1 MTDVKH
7 MKWWGWGVE
16 GVAFEHEDKPGFAPF
31 ILENLALDLHTA
43 TKVGMPDF
51 DGVTVA
57 KSLATAAFTKSLS
70 DIVGVSNVSTDKM
83 ERVVHAYGKSLRDLV
98 RIRANQI
105 ERTPDVVVYPETESE
120 IQQIVDIAV
129 AANAVIIPFGGGSN
143 IGGSLEPLRTEKRIV
158 ISLDMGRMN
167 RVLEID
173 SDAGLAR
180 IQAGAL
186 GPDLEEQLAGK
197 GWTIG
202 HFPDSFTHSTLGGWI
217 ATRSSGMQSDKYG
230 DIADITRGLRL
241 VRPGGTV
248 VIRPIPSASN
258 GPSVREMILG
268 SEGRLGIVTEAWVQV
283 HRVPAKRDVYAYFF
297 PNFETGL
304 RAMQEIA
311 ESDAAPS
318 ITRVSDNMETRFSL
332 ATSKESHGVTKFVSG
347 TVLPAIFRSKGWNL
361 DDICLSF
368 IGYEGSERHAKLQK
382 KLVDRIVKKY
392 NGMGVGTGPGILYD
406 QKKFDTPYIRDFL
419 LDRGAAGDVSE
430 SAAPWSKLLGLH
442 DGVVKAAH
450 EAFDKIG
457 RKGVII
463 SHLSHSYHSGAC
475 LYFTFGF
482 VFGKDALHDYD
493 IVKSAIQQ
501 AFIDN
506 GGSISHHHG
515 VGLEHAPWLED
526 DISATGVSVLQGLF
540 DSADPKGNFN
550 PGKVIA
556 VPGLD
561 QGNSGSALK
570 AAAAPKA
577 TAVPKVTAAPAPK
590 ATATAAPAP
599 KATPRRPAAKTA
611 AAGQVAKAATT
622 NSAAKPN
629 TAAKPSAAVKPSA
642 AKPAT
647 AKPAGKTAAAA
658 TAAPASPAS
667 KPAAAKTAATPTA
680 APKRTAGSA
689 AKTKVNAAK

>member
-16 GVAFEHEDKPGFAPF
+16 GVSFEHEDKPGFAPF
-31 ILENLALDLHTA
+31 ILERLALDLHA
-43 TKVGMPDF
+43 TTPSGAPSF
-51 DGVTVA
+51 DEVTVA
-57 KSLATAAFTKSLS
+57 KSLITPALTKTLTE
-70 DIVGVSNVSTDKM
+70 IVGAANITTDKM
-83 ERVVHAYGKSLRDLV
+83 ERVIHAYGKSLRDLV

-105 ERTPDVVVYPETESE
+105 ERTPDVVIYPDSEEE
-120 IQQIVDIAV
+120 IQWIVDAAV

-143 IGGSLEPLRTEKRIV
+143 IGGSLEPLRNEGRVV

-167 RVLEID
+167 KVLEID

-180 IQAGAL
+180 IEAGAL
-186 GPDLEEQLAGK
+186 GPDLEEQLAAK

-283 HRVPAKRDVYAYFF
+283 HRIPEKRDVYAYFF
-297 PNFETGL
+297 PNFDTGL
-304 RAMQEIA
+304 KAMQEIA
-311 ESDAAPS
+311 ESDAAPT

-361 DDICLSF
+361 EEICLSF

-392 NGMGVGTGPGILYD
+392 NGMGVGKGPGILYD

-430 SAAPWSKLLGLH
+430 SAAPWSKLKPLH
-442 DGVVKAAH
+442 DGVVKAAYD
-450 EAFDKIG
+450 AFDRIG
-457 RKGVII
+457 RQGVII

-482 VFGKDALHDYD
+482 VFGPDALGDYD

-526 DISATGVSVLQGLF
+526 DISSSGIAIVQGLF
-540 DSADPKGNFN
+540 DAVDPDGNFN
-550 PGKVIA
+550 PGKIIA
-556 VPGLD
+556 APGVD
-561 QGNSGSALK
+561 QGNSGGALK
-570 AAAAPKA
+570 KSAASSTTTRRS
-577 TAVPKVTAAPAPK
+577 TASRA
-590 ATATAAPAP
+590 
-599 KATPRRPAAKTA
+599 KATPAKAAPAKTA
-611 AAGQVAKAATT
+611 AASTAPAKTP
-622 NSAAKPN
+622 AKPRV
-629 TAAKPSAAVKPSA
+629 S
-642 AKPAT
+642 
-647 AKPAGKTAAAA
+647 AGK
-658 TAAPASPAS
+658 
-667 KPAAAKTAATPTA
+667 
-680 APKRTAGSA
+680 
-689 AKTKVNAAK
+689 

>member
-1 MTDVKH
+1 VTDVQH
-7 MKWWGWGVE
+7 MKWWGWGLD
-16 GVAFEHEDKPGFAPF
+16 GVAFHHEDKPGFAPF
-31 ILENLALDLHTA
+31 ILEQLALDLHAVTP
-43 TKVGMPDF
+43 TGMPSF
-51 DGVTVA
+51 DKVTVA
-57 KSLATAAFTKSLS
+57 KSLISAPLQKSLS
-70 DIVGVSNVSTDKM
+70 DVVGAEYVTTDKM

-105 ERTPDVVVYPETESE
+105 ERTPDVVVYPGTEAE
-120 IQQIVDIAV
+120 VQKIVDAAV
-129 AANAVIIPFGGGSN
+129 KADAVLIPFGGGSN
-143 IGGSLEPLRTEKRIV
+143 IGGSLEPLRTEKRVV

-167 RVLEID
+167 KVLEID
-173 SDAGLAR
+173 SDAGLAL

-186 GPDLEEQLAGK
+186 GPDLEEQLAAQ

-268 SEGRLGIVTEAWVQV
+268 SEGRLGVVTEAWVQV
-283 HRVPAKRDVYAYFF
+283 HRIPAKRDVYAYFF

-304 RAMQEIA
+304 KAMQEIA
-311 ESDAAPS
+311 ESDAAPT

-361 DDICLSF
+361 DEICLSF
-368 IGYEGSERHAKLQK
+368 IGYEGGERHAKLQK
-382 KLVDRIVKKY
+382 KLVDKIVKKY
-392 NGMGVGTGPGILYD
+392 NGMGVGKGPGILYD

-430 SAAPWSKLLGLH
+430 SAAPWSKLQKLH
-442 DGVVKAAH
+442 DGAVDAAH
-450 EAFDKIG
+450 DAFEKIG
-457 RKGVII
+457 AQGVII

-482 VFGKDALHDYD
+482 KFGKDALGDYD

-501 AFIDN
+501 SFIDN

-526 DISATGVSVLQGLF
+526 DISASGMSVLQGLF
-540 DSADPKGNFN
+540 DSVDPKGNFN

-556 VPGLD
+556 APGLD

-570 AAAAPKA
+570 KAASTKSA
-577 TAVPKVTAAPAPK
+577 TTRAKAPA
-590 ATATAAPAP
+590 
-599 KATPRRPAAKTA
+599 
-611 AAGQVAKAATT
+611 V
-622 NSAAKPN
+622 
-629 TAAKPSAAVKPSA
+629 
-642 AKPAT
+642 
-647 AKPAGKTAAAA
+647 
-658 TAAPASPAS
+658 AS
-667 KPAAAKTAATPTA
+667 KA
-680 APKRTAGSA
+680 APKRTSGST
-689 AKTKVNAAK
+689 AKAKVNAAK